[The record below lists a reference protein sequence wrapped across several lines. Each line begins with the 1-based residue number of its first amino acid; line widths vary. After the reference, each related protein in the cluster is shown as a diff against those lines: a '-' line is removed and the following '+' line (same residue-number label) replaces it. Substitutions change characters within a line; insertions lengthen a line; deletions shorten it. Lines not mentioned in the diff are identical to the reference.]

1 MNKEELKKEECNCSN
16 ENSCEK
22 ECNCTEEVNDCKCDE
37 NCHCEAEKPKKEK
50 KKIFN
55 NKELEEAKKTILELQ
70 SKLMY
75 TQADAINYRK
85 RKDEETANMLKYAN
99 GDLLLDLVNMIE
111 NLDRAASIKAESEE
125 SKKLQTGIQM
135 VSNQFKDILK
145 KYGVVEIEALGYP
158 FDADYMEAMMV
169 GNEPDKPNEMVL
181 EVLMKGYKYKDRILK
196 HAVVKVNQVEES
208 TEEKN
213 TDNTDNDNKNNEE
226 KGND

>member
-1 MNKEELKKEECNCSN
+1 MNTE
-16 ENSCEK
+16 EK
-22 ECNCTEEVNDCKCDE
+22 EIKNETCDCGENCCHKETEEHNCCHHEHEQNECKKD
-37 NCHCEAEKPKKEK
+37 KKR
-50 KKIFN
+50 
-55 NKELEEAKKTILELQ
+55 NKGSQELEDAKAQILELQ

-75 TQADAINYRK
+75 AQADSINYRK

-99 GDLLLDLVNMIE
+99 QDLLLDMVNMIE

-125 SKKLQTGIQM
+125 SKKIQTGIQM

-169 GNEPDKPNEMVL
+169 DSDSTKPNEMVL

-208 TEEKN
+208 TTEEN
-213 TDNTDNDNKNNEE
+213 RNNEE
-226 KGND
+226 KGNE

>member
-1 MNKEELKKEECNCSN
+1 MNTEEKEIKKESCNCG
-16 ENSCEK
+16 ENCCHQETEEHNCCNHEHEQK
-22 ECNCTEEVNDCKCDE
+22 EC
-37 NCHCEAEKPKKEK
+37 KKDK
-50 KKIFN
+50 KK
-55 NKELEEAKKTILELQ
+55 NKGSQELEEAKAQILELQ

-75 TQADAINYRK
+75 AQADSINYRK

-99 GDLLLDLVNMIE
+99 QDLLLDMVNMIE

-125 SKKLQTGIQM
+125 SKKIQTGIQM

-169 GNEPDKPNEMVL
+169 DSDPEKPNEMVL

-208 TEEKN
+208 ANEEKN
-213 TDNTDNDNKNNEE
+213 TNEE
-226 KGND
+226 KGNE

>member
-1 MNKEELKKEECNCSN
+1 MNTEEKEIKKETCDCGENCCHKETKEHN
-16 ENSCEK
+16 CCHHEHEQK
-22 ECNCTEEVNDCKCDE
+22 EC
-37 NCHCEAEKPKKEK
+37 KKDK
-50 KKIFN
+50 KK
-55 NKELEEAKKTILELQ
+55 NKGNQELEEAKAQILELQ

-75 TQADAINYRK
+75 AQADSINYRK

-99 GDLLLDLVNMIE
+99 QDLLLDMVNMIE

-125 SKKLQTGIQM
+125 SKKIQTGIQM

-145 KYGVVEIEALGYP
+145 KYGVIEIEALGYP

-169 GNEPDKPNEMVL
+169 DSNPEKPNEMVL

-208 TEEKN
+208 TNEEKN
-213 TDNTDNDNKNNEE
+213 TNEE
-226 KGND
+226 KGNE